1 MSRFTDPLLFGA
13 LFLLSAITW
22 AILDWRDA
30 IPPATEGGLAPMTVA
45 VVIIIATP
53 ALLLVTVVALVRA
66 LVNARPRVVWSWMT
80 GGSALAALVALAAS
94 AITSQQGLELGFSTT
109 VWFLA
114 ITAFSSLVALILAL
128 TGAVPTPKPAEVP
141 VPAKD
146 EGTSEK
152 KSRFGRTKDKGDVA
166 IPPAAPAPAD
176 TALVLPPVGADF
188 GAPEKELPSFDV
200 AAIGVEEAAPGAPL
214 EYMAEAAEEFPE
226 DRS

>member
-1 MSRFTDPLLFGA
+1 MNRFTEPLLFGA
-13 LFLLSAITW
+13 LFLICSITW

-80 GGSALAALVALAAS
+80 GGSALAAVVALAAS
-94 AITSQQGLELGFSTT
+94 TITSQQGLELGFSTT

-141 VPAKD
+141 APAKD
-146 EGTSEK
+146 EGASEK

-176 TALVLPPVGADF
+176 TVPGDPPAAADSSAVLDEV
-188 GAPEKELPSFDV
+188 PSFDV
-200 AAIGVEEAAPGAPL
+200 AAIGVEEATPGAPL
-214 EYMAEAAEEFPE
+214 EYLAESAEEIPE
-226 DRS
+226 GRS